1 MMAITNREKYL
12 IFACQKLSYNRI
24 KQEEIVLQK
33 EKYRLDKYVRKYKY

>member
-12 IFACQKLSYNRI
+12 IFACQKLNNNRI

-33 EKYRLDKYVRKYKY
+33 EKLDKYVRKYKY